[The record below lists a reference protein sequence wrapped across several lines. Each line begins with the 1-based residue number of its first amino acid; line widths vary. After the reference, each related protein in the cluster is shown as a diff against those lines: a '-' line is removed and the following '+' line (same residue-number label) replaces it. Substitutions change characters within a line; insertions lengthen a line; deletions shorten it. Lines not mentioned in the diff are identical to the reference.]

1 MREICFLTIVIIL
14 TVNLTGCSNKPVVD
28 NRHPPNI
35 LLIVLDAARA
45 DHFSSYGYNRPT
57 TPNIDQVARDGIRF
71 TRAISTSSWTLPSH
85 ASLFT
90 GLLPDEHGTRNQH
103 AWLIDRIPT
112 LAELMKVRGY
122 QTACFTNNPIL
133 DPVHNLVRGFNIIE
147 RVWADSTVTTE
158 SRPHNTEHTN
168 NLVRSF
174 VEENGDKPFFA
185 FINYMD
191 VHQPYTAPEPYR
203 SMYLDAGRTITARID
218 SACRYAELLD
228 NGTIKL
234 NEKEKAD
241 LKAIYD
247 GCLTYLDAMVENLLQ
262 GLRDTGVYDSTLII
276 ITSDHGEVFG
286 EKGKYGHGKFL
297 FRSLIHIPLIIHHPA
312 LIPVPAVSD
321 ELVSITDIFYSLD
334 DLLDLE
340 GAAESG
346 LPKRNL
352 LSNKINNAPCY
363 SSFTLGRSPTKL
375 VDHKNDTHSVLT
387 PDGLHYIT
395 RGNESIECFD
405 LTKDFNEYNNL
416 CPTKVNSREV
426 VSIVNGVRE
435 NLERFVEDAQDLHA
449 TDNLT
454 VDPIVL
460 KTMRAIGYVGGPASG
475 AESSNNSHLQ
485 KHPHLLEHIKTGF
498 FFLSL
503 DSLVSA
509 ENELRKALLMS
520 ENDIDARKAL
530 SFVLYRNNMFEEV
543 VKTLQPI
550 IRNTEDM
557 KILLTMGLSL
567 KNTGKT
573 DGALEYFRKASDL
586 EPKQLSAAMNAAELL
601 MKHRSFDEADVYV
614 QRIMMHH
621 YGDQSAL
628 LSIISLYLNN
638 DNPDAARDLILNQ
651 LKIAQSGTLYAIL
664 SQVYKMKGENSE
676 ASKCLKMSSK
686 LGVSQIKFSQIKK
699 HLNIGALEKR

>member
-1 MREICFLTIVIIL
+1 MRKICFLTIVVIL
-14 TVNLTGCSNKPVVD
+14 TVNLNGCFIKPGFD
-28 NRHPPNI
+28 KRHPPNV

-57 TPNIDQVARDGIRF
+57 TPNIDQIARDGIRF

-112 LAELMKVRGY
+112 LAELLKVRGY

-133 DPVHNLVRGFNIIE
+133 DPVHNLVRGFDRIE

-158 SRPHNTEHTN
+158 SRPHSTEYTN
-168 NLVRSF
+168 KLVRSF
-174 VEENGDKPFFA
+174 VEAGGDKPFFA

-191 VHQPYTAPEPYR
+191 VHQPYVAPEPYR

-234 NEKEKAD
+234 NETEKAD
-241 LKAIYD
+241 LEAIYD
-247 GCLTYLDAMVENLLQ
+247 GCLTYLDAMVEILLQ
-262 GLRDTGVYDSTLII
+262 GLRDTGIYDSTLII

-297 FRSLIHIPLIIHHPA
+297 YRSLIHIPLIIRYPA
-312 LIPVPAVSD
+312 LLPVPAVSD
-321 ELVSITDIFYSLD
+321 ELVSITDIFHSLEY
-334 DLLDLE
+334 LLDLE
-340 GAAESG
+340 GAAKSG

-352 LSNKINNAPCY
+352 LSKKIKSAPCY

-375 VDHKNDTHSVLT
+375 ADHQNDSHSVLT
-387 PDGLHYIT
+387 PDGLHYII
-395 RGNESIECFD
+395 RGNESVECFD
-405 LTKDFNEYNNL
+405 LNKDFNENNNL

-426 VSIVNGVRE
+426 VSVIAGVRE
-435 NLERFVEDAQDLHA
+435 NLEKFVEDARDLQV
-449 TDNLT
+449 TGNLA

-460 KTMRAIGYVGGPASG
+460 KTMRALGYVGGPASG

-485 KHPHLLEHIKTGF
+485 KHPHLLEHIKTGY

-520 ENDIDARKAL
+520 ENDFDARKAL
-530 SFVLYRNNMFEEV
+530 SIVLYRNNKFEEV

-550 IRNTEDM
+550 IRNTEDTE
-557 KILLTMGLSL
+557 ILSAMGLSL
-567 KNTGKT
+567 KNIGRT

-586 EPKQLSAAMNAAELL
+586 EPKGISAAMNAAELL

-614 QRIMMHH
+614 KRIMMHH

-638 DNPDAARDLILNQ
+638 NNPDAARDLLLNQ

-664 SQVYKMKGENSE
+664 SLVYKMKGENGE
-676 ASKCLKMSSK
+676 ADKCLKLSSK
-686 LGVSQIKFSQIKK
+686 LGVSQRKFNQIRKQ
-699 HLNIGALEKR
+699 LNISTLEKR